1 MRRAVTFALLL
12 IGLLFGP
19 VQGHAQ
25 DMASY
30 TAYPPYVANSVT
42 PNILFM
48 VDLSEAML
56 AAAYGNYPESS
67 GGKVSS
73 NVDGTGLCN
82 TNTDSSTNS
91 QPSGCPSV
99 NVTADSFTT
108 STEYSG
114 MFNPYRCYT
123 YSGGQFR
130 SPVAKA
136 SVSTQ
141 CSSSQWDGNFLNWLT
156 YV

>member
-1 MRRAVTFALLL
+1 MSRAVTFAFLL
-12 IGLLFGP
+12 IGPLFGP

-67 GGKVSS
+67 GGKISG
-73 NVDGTGLCN
+73 NVNGTGLCN
-82 TNTDSSTNS
+82 TNPD
-91 QPSGCPSV
+91 
-99 NVTADSFTT
+99 TT
-108 STEYSG
+108 SDTQPTG
-114 MFNPYRCYT
+114 C
-123 YSGGQFR
+123 
-130 SPVAKA
+130 A
-136 SVSTQ
+136 SV
-141 CSSSQWDGNFLNWLT
+141 D
-156 YV
+156 V